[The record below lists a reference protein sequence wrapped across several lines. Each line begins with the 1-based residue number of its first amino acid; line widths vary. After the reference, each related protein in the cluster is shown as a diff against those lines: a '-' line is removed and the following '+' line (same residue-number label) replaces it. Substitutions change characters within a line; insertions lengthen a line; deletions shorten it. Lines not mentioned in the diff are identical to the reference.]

1 MLMARNE
8 ACAEGGPPRDEPD
21 AMNATLPADA
31 PANLVDGLRAVA
43 AKHGQRPALIQG
55 AQRVSYAT
63 LWSDIVRLANA
74 FVALGIAP
82 GERIALLLDNSPTY
96 VTAWYAALKAGAV
109 VVPLNTAQRGRELA
123 RCVAHCEARLLVATA
138 GHPDLAGLAGAN
150 PGLRHVLLAPEAR
163 PGAAVPAGAQAWHS
177 LLATAA
183 TSDTGPA
190 VTADQPAAI
199 LYTSGT
205 TGAPRGVTLSH
216 RNLVTNARA
225 ILAYLPLDEHD
236 IGGCVLPFYYAY
248 GNSVLHTH
256 LAAGAALVL
265 ENSLTYPQ
273 LVLEALARERISGF
287 FGVPSTFAVLL
298 QRVDFAA
305 WDLTALRHVTQAG
318 GAMPPALASRLAAA
332 LPGAEL
338 YLMYGQTEAT
348 ARITWLPPAR
358 RADKPGSVGIPVAG
372 LELQIR
378 DEHDRPVPPGT
389 PGEVCVRGDSV
400 MLGYWHDATATA
412 RVLRDGWLHTG
423 DVGTLDAEGFL
434 TLTGRRSDFIK
445 TGAHRVSPVEIEQ
458 VIGELPGVVECAVA
472 GIADETLGETIK
484 AFVVVAPGATL
495 DERRVQAHCRAELA
509 AYKIP
514 KEVAFVSELPKTG
527 SGKVRRFLLGTERA
541 P

>member
-1 MLMARNE
+1 MLLARNE
-8 ACAEGGPPRDEPD
+8 ARTEAGPFRDEPD

-31 PANLVDGLRAVA
+31 PASLVDALRAVA
-43 AKHGQRPALIQG
+43 AQHGQRPALIQG
-55 AQRVSYAT
+55 PRRVSYAT

-74 FVALGIAP
+74 FVALGIEP
-82 GERIALLLDNSPTY
+82 GERIALLLDNSPAY

-123 RCVAHCEARLLVATA
+123 RCLAHCGARLLVAAA
-138 GHPDLAGLAGAN
+138 GHPEVAALAGAN
-150 PGLRHVLLAPEAR
+150 PQQRQVLLAPDAR
-163 PGAAVPAGAQAWHS
+163 PAPAVPAGALAWDA
-177 LLATAA
+177 LLASAA
-183 TSDTGPA
+183 TQDTGPVVSA
-190 VTADQPAAI
+190 AQPAAI

-216 RNLVTNARA
+216 RNLVTNTRA

-256 LAAGAALVL
+256 LTAGAALVL

-273 LVLEALARERISGF
+273 LVLETLVRERVTGL
-287 FGVPSTFAVLL
+287 FGVPSTFALLL

-305 WDLTALRHVTQAG
+305 YDLTALRHVTQAG

-332 LPGAEL
+332 LPGAEI

-348 ARITWLPPAR
+348 ARITWLPPGR
-358 RADKPGSVGIPVAG
+358 RADKPGSVGIAVAG

-378 DEHDRPVPPGT
+378 DEHDQPVPPGT

-400 MLGYWHDATATA
+400 MLGYWHDGTATA

-423 DVGTLDAEGFL
+423 DVGTLDADGFL

-458 VIGELPGVVECAVA
+458 VIAELPGVVECAVA
-472 GIADETLGETIK
+472 GVTDETLGETIK
-484 AFVVVAPGATL
+484 AFVVLAPDATL

-509 AYKIP
+509 TYKVP
-514 KEVAFVSELPKTG
+514 KAVAFVSELPKTG
-527 SGKVRRFLLGTERA
+527 SGKVRRFLLGVERT